1 MKTRSNPSLFLFLF
15 FVLASLVFGTRQAKG
30 QTAQE
35 FVAATL
41 ILEAGGERD
50 PRAMAAVRE
59 VIANR
64 AKARKQTEKQVVL
77 ARLQFSCW
85 NDGTASAFAK
95 AKRHAK
101 WREALDLASSPSLTN
116 HTLGADHYHTTKVS
130 PSWSRKLL
138 KTRQIGNHIFFR
150 QK

>member
-1 MKTRSNPSLFLFLF
+1 MKL
-15 FVLASLVFGTRQAKG
+15 VLAALFVAAFLLFSSKG
-30 QTAQE
+30 KSQTNAE

-64 AKARKQTEKQVVL
+64 AKARKQTEKQIVL

-85 NDGTASAFAK
+85 NDGAASAFAK
-95 AKRHAK
+95 AKRHSK
-101 WREALDLASSPSLTN
+101 WQQALKLASSPSLTN

-130 PSWSRKLL
+130 PSWRKKLV
-138 KTRQIGNHIFFR
+138 KTKTIGNHVFYR

>member
-1 MKTRSNPSLFLFLF
+1 MKRSNLSLVLFLF
-15 FVLASLVFGTRQAKG
+15 FILASLLFSSRQAKG

-64 AKARKQTEKQVVL
+64 AKARKQTEKDVVL

-85 NDGTASAFAK
+85 NAGTASAFAK

-101 WREALDLASSPSLTN
+101 WHEALELASSPSLTN

-138 KTRQIGNHIFFR
+138 KTRQIGNHVFFR

>member
-1 MKTRSNPSLFLFLF
+1 MKRSNLSLLLFLF
-15 FVLASLVFGTRQAKG
+15 FILASLLFSSRQAKG

-64 AKARKQTEKQVVL
+64 AKARKQTEKDVVL

-85 NDGTASAFAK
+85 NAGTASAFAK

-130 PSWSRKLL
+130 PSWARKLL
-138 KTRQIGNHIFFR
+138 KTRQIGNHVFFR

>member
-1 MKTRSNPSLFLFLF
+1 MKRSNSSLVLFLF
-15 FVLASLVFGTRQAKG
+15 FILAALLFSSRRTNG

-59 VIANR
+59 VISNR
-64 AKARKQTEKQVVL
+64 AKARKQTEKEVVL

-85 NDGTASAFAK
+85 NAGTASAFAK

-101 WREALDLASSPSLTN
+101 WREALDLASSPSRTN
-116 HTLGADHYHTTKVS
+116 HTLGADHYHTLQVS
-130 PSWSRKLL
+130 PAWARKLL
-138 KTRQIGNHIFFR
+138 KTRQIGNHVFFR

>member
-1 MKTRSNPSLFLFLF
+1 MKRSNLSLILFLF
-15 FVLASLVFGTRQAKG
+15 FILAALLFSSRQTKG

-59 VIANR
+59 VVSNR
-64 AKARKQTEKQVVL
+64 AKARKQTEKEVVL

-85 NDGTASAFAK
+85 NAGTASAFAK

-116 HTLGADHYHTTKVS
+116 YTLGADHYHTVQVS
-130 PSWSRKLL
+130 PAWSRKLL
-138 KTRQIGNHIFFR
+138 KTRQIGNHVFFR

>member
-1 MKTRSNPSLFLFLF
+1 MKTRSNPSLFLFFF
-15 FVLASLVFGTRQAKG
+15 FVLASIVFGTRQAKG
-30 QTAQE
+30 QTAEE

-41 ILEAGGERD
+41 ILEAGGEHD

-59 VIANR
+59 VVANR
-64 AKARKQTEKQVVL
+64 AKARKQTEKQIVL

-85 NDGTASAFAK
+85 NAGTASAFAK

-130 PSWSRKLL
+130 PAWSRKLV
-138 KTRQIGNHIFFR
+138 KTRQIGNHVFFR